1 MAKYNWNIDTLIEK
15 KNLIEKL
22 ILLEKDSDRIL
33 LLQRDYYHLQNLI
46 DDEFNTYTYDKMSLL
61 ENFDYI
67 KENLQTIEFLW
78 EDIKK
83 FNNTIN
89 EPIIIP
95 ELKRSSLSKNDLLTI
110 THDFYKSLNK
120 YFYGN
125 FMKNFYRR
133 NDHIYFNSYNNDG
146 ISGETIGLPSLKEA
160 FIKICRDYTNEDI
173 LTVIHEY
180 SHATS
185 LSINPNHLNDIKKTL
200 YTEIDTIFMELIAA
214 DYISKLFK
222 DNSNAIIFKASKLNE
237 YADNA
242 DELSIMIDII
252 NGEKYTENGYTSNK
266 MLKNIASKHFNVIPE
281 VINDVIGEPNL
292 TNTIYL
298 TSYMFALELYKQYL
312 QDKEKSLYNLKKII
326 LLEDMDELEY
336 YSNIKRLGI
345 NPNLSLK
352 THYNEVK
359 NEALKL
365 TRKK

>member
-22 ILLEKDSDRIL
+22 ILLEKDQDKLEL
-33 LLQRDYYHLQNLI
+33 LKKDYYNLQNII
-46 DDEFNTYTYDKMSLL
+46 DDENDYSIYDKMSLL

-78 EDIKK
+78 EDFKE

-89 EPIIIP
+89 EPIITP

-110 THDFYKSLNK
+110 THDFYKSLNR

-133 NDHIYFNSYNNDG
+133 NDHIYFNSYNNEG

-185 LSINPNHLNDIKKTL
+185 LSINPNNLNDTKKSL
-200 YTEIDTIFMELIAA
+200 YTEIDTIFMELVAS

-222 DNSNAIIFKASKLNE
+222 DNSNTIFKASKLNE
-237 YADNA
+237 FADNA

-252 NGEKYTENGYTSNK
+252 EGEKYTENGYTSNK

-298 TSYMFALELYKQYL
+298 TSYMFSLELYKQYL
-312 QDKEKSLYNLKKII
+312 QDKEKALYNLKKII
-326 LLEDMDELEY
+326 LLDNMNELEY
-336 YSNIKRLGI
+336 YSNIKRLGLF
-345 NPNLSLK
+345 PNLSLK

-359 NEALKL
+359 NEAKKL